1 MLSSEEVHFS
11 ALFHAVTGSIVTYEI
26 SPSPT
31 ERFSSVLLSFIEDTL
46 FEGSVITSGLTV
58 VTGAVVGGTA
68 VVVGE
73 TAVVVGGG
81 AAVVFG
87 GAAVVLG

>member
-1 MLSSEEVHFS
+1 
-11 ALFHAVTGSIVTYEI
+11 LFHAVTGSIVTYEI

-68 VVVGE
+68 VVVGG
-73 TAVVVGGG
+73 TAVVVGGAAVVAGG